1 MALPPLVAVA
11 DLAAWVGEDFID
23 DDDPR
28 AAAVVAAASALVRA
42 ETGRTWVDDLDAL
55 TDVPDEV
62 KTVTTQVAARV
73 WRNPAGFVQDTTG
86 PFTVRYPE
94 IAGQGLY
101 LTDTER
107 SILSRY
113 RTQRR
118 GLWSTR
124 VERDDPL
131 LSDLALA
138 VEFRPTVYDPSGH
151 SGEPIAWGTEE
162 EIGPLT

>member
-1 MALPPLVAVA
+1 MLPPLVTVA
-11 DLAAWVGEDFID
+11 ALAAWVGEDFID
-23 DDDPR
+23 NDNAR

-42 ETGRTWVDDLDAL
+42 ETGRTWVDDDNEL
-55 TDVPDEV
+55 TTVPDEV
-62 KTVTTQVAARV
+62 STVTVQVAGRV

-101 LTDTER
+101 LTDAER

-118 GLWSTR
+118 GLWTQR
-124 VERDDPL
+124 TTRDDPFI
-131 LSDLALA
+131 DDAVLA
-138 VEFRPTVYDPSGH
+138 TVWLPVNPGT
-151 SGEPIAWGTEE
+151 EPLPWGTVD
-162 EIGPLT
+162 EIGAP